1 MPTVHEHHYTVA
13 DGKKWITL
21 HNWIRTLPVDQQDE
35 FYSAEKRQFEY
46 REQKIQEGQLTVD
59 LSVPA
64 DRRGSNYIWK
74 DSAAAEKNK
83 PYDPIW
89 LEFFD
94 RYLSENGIT
103 LNIIKREI

>member
-1 MPTVHEHHYTVA
+1 MPIVEEHHYTVA
-13 DGKKWITL
+13 DGRKWISL
-21 HNWIRTLPVDQQDE
+21 HNWIRTLPVDQRNN

-46 REQKIQEGQLTVD
+46 RTQKIQEGQLTVNRNT
-59 LSVPA
+59 VGET
-64 DRRGSNYIWK
+64 RGSDYVWQ
-74 DSAAAEKNK
+74 DSEAAEKNK